1 MGVFRE
7 GGAPG
12 AYMACAAAIATALN
26 IAPATIAEGIANY
39 EVKG

>member
-1 MGVFRE
+1 MGGFLAGEPTVS
-7 GGAPG
+7 
-12 AYMACAAAIATALN
+12 YMACAAAIATALN